1 MKIAGAKIE
10 KPGQWIATNVA
21 GIAIPAADL
30 AGVDMP
36 SALSTFGWV
45 CAGTVIV
52 RIAALIWLTTATR
65 NEEEMA
71 R

>member
-21 GIAIPAADL
+21 GIAIPVADL

-36 SALSTFGWV
+36 DALSTFGWV
-45 CAGTVIV
+45 AAGTVIV
-52 RIAALIWLTTATR
+52 RIAALIWLATATR

-71 R
+71 